1 MMGSQEGPVAETGL
15 GSWRDLEGPD
25 MEKVRHE
32 FGHRSSA
39 VSPQWHCTHGELR
52 VATKLAK

>member
-15 GSWRDLEGPD
+15 GSWRDLEGLD

-32 FGHRSSA
+32 LGLRSSA
-39 VSPQWHCTHGELR
+39 LFLQ
-52 VATKLAK
+52 